1 MKKYK
6 NVIMTLSDFNK
17 LGKEEAAGLLF
28 SCCGSAKW
36 VSQMIGEFPFT
47 NEVDLVSKAEAMW
60 YEQCTETDWLEA
72 FTHHPR
78 IGDVKSLAEKFAGK
92 EQAAI
97 GSASNEIIEVLLNA
111 NTYYEKTFGFIF
123 IVCATGKR
131 AEEMLRLL
139 HDRISNN
146 RNEELDIAM
155 GEQHKITIIRF
166 VKMIDEGNWQNLK
179 PGQLT
184 THVLDTSVG
193 KPGRDI
199 SIRLKH
205 LVKGSWNT
213 MAQGITNKDGRIAD
227 LLPANR
233 NVKPGNY
240 KMVFETGNYF
250 ETNNTRGFYPEV
262 EITFTV
268 FDDGHYHVPLLLNP
282 FGYSTYRGS

>member
-1 MKKYK
+1 
-6 NVIMTLSDFNK
+6 MTISDFNK
-17 LGKEEAAGLLF
+17 LGKEEAAELLF
-28 SCCGSAKW
+28 SCCGSTKW
-36 VSQMIGEFPFT
+36 VSLMMQVFPFSSE
-47 NEVDLVSKAEAMW
+47 NDLVSKAETIW
-60 YEQCTETDWLEA
+60 YEQCNEADWLEA
-72 FTHHPR
+72 FTHHPK
-78 IGDVKSLAEKFAGK
+78 IGDVKSLTEKFAGK

-97 GSASNEIIEVLLNA
+97 GTASNEIIEVLLNA

-146 RNEELDIAM
+146 RNEELNIAM
-155 GEQHKITIIRF
+155 GEQHKITIIRLT
-166 VKMIDEGNWQNLK
+166 KMIDEAKWQNLK

-193 KPGRDI
+193 KPGKDI

-205 LVKGSWNT
+205 LVNGSWQT
-213 MAQGITNKDGRIAD
+213 MAQGITNTDGRIAD

-233 NVKPGNY
+233 NIKPGNY
-240 KMVFETGNYF
+240 KMVFDTENYF
-250 ETNNTRGFYPEV
+250 VSNNTNGFYPEV

-268 FDDGHYHVPLLLNP
+268 FDNGHYHIPLLINP